1 MPHCNVTAL
10 AFRHLNKLAP
20 EMTLIYEVLVLI
32 VAITVLK

>member
-10 AFRHLNKLAP
+10 AFRRFNKPAP